1 MGLLMTQQ
9 PKSFKFSDEVESRL
23 RNSNNKFIVTGG
35 SGWIGR
41 ATIAMLLDSLGESFH
56 ERTEVFTSD
65 GRTLRI
71 GSQLVET
78 RPLKTIAA
86 YKAKNAYL
94 VHLAF
99 LTKEIANELLIDDY
113 ISKNLAISDLVTSFI
128 KNNEIIGAFIPSSG
142 AVYKTNGDL
151 EDNVQNNPYG
161 YLKLQDE
168 QRFFGLDIDKSRMAQ
183 IRVFNLAGPFM
194 NKVRNYALGSII
206 SDIYSGGPIRLT
218 SNKPVL
224 RSYVHVLDLL
234 ELSFQIMLGITQGPS
249 VPFDTATEQIIEIG
263 LLAEKCR
270 SILQVYGIEIIRSE
284 FDPALK
290 TDNYVGSN
298 TTFLTLAARA
308 GINLATIEQQIFDTA
323 SWISSTTPK
332 RAG

>member
-1 MGLLMTQQ
+1 MHQAK
-9 PKSFKFSDEVESRL
+9 PFKFSDEVKSRI
-23 RNSNNKFIVTGG
+23 SISDNKFIITGG

-41 ATIAMLLDSLGESFH
+41 ATIAMLLDALGESFH
-56 ERTEVFTSD
+56 ARTEVFTSS
-65 GRTLRI
+65 GQTLRI
-71 GSQLVET
+71 GDQLVGT
-78 RPLKTIAA
+78 RPLQTINHHKT
-86 YKAKNAYL
+86 KNAHL
-94 VHLAF
+94 IHLAF
-99 LTKEIANELLIDDY
+99 LTKELTNELPIDEY
-113 ISKNLAISDLVTSFI
+113 ISQNLAISDLVTSFI
-128 KNNEIIGAFIPSSG
+128 KSNQIIGAFIPSSG
-142 AVYKTNGDL
+142 AVYKTNGEL
-151 EDNVQNNPYG
+151 EDNVQKNPYG

-168 QRFFGLDIDKSRMAQ
+168 QRFFELDIDKNQLAQ

-224 RSYVHVLDLL
+224 RSYVHVIDLL

-270 SILQVYGIEIIRSE
+270 SILQAEQIEIIRSE

-290 TDNYVGSN
+290 TDNYVGSYA
-298 TTFLTLAARA
+298 TFLTLAASA
-308 GINLATIEQQIFDTA
+308 GIDLAPIEQQIFDTA
-323 SWISSTTPK
+323 RWIASTTTQ
-332 RAG
+332 RTG